1 MLHIK
6 KNIINSLSA
15 IDILFVIVLVKE
27 TLWSYIRVI
36 LSKIPIIGMLS
47 NEITTMFIIGLIIL
61 SLSEFIKKL
70 KPIDFIIYATFFVI
84 YLLQYLIFP
93 QNTNYLDEKFLP
105 FFCNILPLYFIGKTI
120 NYDKLSNVIT
130 LLSIISILTITYTS
144 FYYKGGDDFGGSYG
158 GYHMAVS
165 FRLLPFLLLILIDA
179 FNNKKIIS
187 IGLSLYGFVLLLS
200 LGNRGCIVYYI
211 ICLIYF
217 SMYFF
222 KKRNNTNKSI
232 VIITITSITVI
243 LFYNLFF
250 DSLYNVLI
258 DKSGTSRIFIVIEE
272 NRFFEDSGRFDL
284 VKAIFSSLSTN
295 IFGIG
300 LFGDRILT
308 GMYSHNIFVEI
319 LSSFGF
325 MIGIFLIITLLIVLF
340 KAYKYS
346 LKSNHLF
353 FISLVGFC
361 LFPLMTSS
369 SFLEYPYFYLLL
381 GYSIKLIEDKMSM
394 SNIKDF

>member
-6 KNIINSLSA
+6 RNSITSLSS
-15 IDILFVIVLVKE
+15 IDILCIIVLVKE
-27 TLWSYIRVI
+27 TLWSYFRVV

-47 NEITTMFIIGLIIL
+47 NEITYIFIIGLIIL
-61 SLSEFIKKL
+61 SLSDFGRKL

-93 QNTNYLDEKFLP
+93 QNTDYLDKNFGMFFL
-105 FFCNILPLYFIGKTI
+105 NTLPLYFIGRTI
-120 NYDKLSNVIT
+120 NYEKLSSVIT
-130 LLSIISILTITYTS
+130 LLSIISIFTITYTS

-158 GYHMAVS
+158 GLHMNIS
-165 FRLLPFLLLILIDA
+165 FKLLPFLLLILIDA

-187 IGLSLYGFVLLLS
+187 ICLSLYGFVLLLS
-200 LGNRGCIVYYI
+200 LGNRGCVIYYT
-211 ICLIYF
+211 ICLIYCL
-217 SMYFF
+217 MYFL
-222 KKRNNTNKSI
+222 KKRNNINKSI
-232 VIITITSITVI
+232 VVIAIISII
-243 LFYNLFF
+243 IFLSYDLFF
-250 DSLYNVLI
+250 DSLYNILI
-258 DKSGTSRIFIVIEE
+258 NKSGTSRIFTIIEE

-300 LFGDRILT
+300 LFGDRVLT

-325 MIGIFLIITLLIVLF
+325 FIGMFLIISLLFVLL

-346 LKSNHLF
+346 FKSNHLF

-361 LFPLMTSS
+361 FFPLMTSD

-381 GYSIKLIEDKMSM
+381 GYSIKLIEEKMSM
-394 SNIKDF
+394 NKKELN